1 MTMPTTMMTI
11 HSRLRDASVTTT
23 LRRASTLA
31 LPVLVLL
38 AACGGEEA
46 PPAEPAVPP
55 PVDVAAT
62 TLATVDS
69 VVLQSGPILSGAL
82 TAERSAQLRPQ
93 VPGTILALRVREG
106 DRVAAGQSLAVIDTT
121 VLGEQ
126 RRSALTAVRS
136 AELAAQSARR
146 DQGRS
151 DTLFAAG
158 AVAERDKEAAR
169 DRALQAQALLED
181 ARARLAGIAQQID
194 NAQVRAPFAGV
205 VSEVPVSV
213 GDAVQPG
220 GSPIAVVVDLG
231 SLELEASV
239 PAENL
244 GAVRQGTGV
253 EFTVAAQPGAVFRGT
268 VSRVNPAVDPATGQV
283 RLYVRVPN
291 PDLRLAVGLF
301 AEGRVAVESARGL
314 AIPSDAIDKA
324 APTLSVKRVRGGV
337 VESVPVTTGLED
349 ALAGRIQV
357 LSGLGI
363 GDTVLVGAS
372 LGTPVGA
379 SVRVAGRDR

>member
-1 MTMPTTMMTI
+1 MTTTMTTL
-11 HSRLRDASVTTT
+11 HSRLRDPSVTT
-23 LRRASTLA
+23 LRRASTFA

-38 AACGGEEA
+38 AACGRDEA
-46 PPAEPAVPP
+46 PPAEPTAPP
-55 PVDVAAT
+55 PVDVAAA

-69 VVLQSGPILSGAL
+69 TVLQSGPILSGAL
-82 TAERSAQLRPQ
+82 AAERTAQLRPQ
-93 VPGTILALRVREG
+93 VGGTILALRVREG
-106 DRVAAGQSLAVIDTT
+106 DRVVAGQSLAVIDTM

-169 DRALQAQALLED
+169 DRALQAQAMLED
-181 ARARLAGIAQQID
+181 ARARLAAIAQQID
-194 NAQVRAPFAGV
+194 HAQVRAPFAGV

-244 GAVRQGTGV
+244 GAVRPGTGV

-301 AEGRVAVESARGL
+301 AEGRVAVKSARGL
-314 AIPSDAIDKA
+314 SIPSDAIDKA

-357 LSGLGI
+357 LGGLGV

-372 LGTPVGA
+372 LGTPVGV